1 MAAPRSGPETV
12 RQQLAGRL
20 GRDHPVARRG
30 ASFTERIVAE
40 LAPHVPPLA
49 CCRAALIEGMALA
62 GEGGA
67 PVTTRLV
74 AARAALAV
82 LHADSIPASV
92 ERLATARRHRYRVT
106 IRPPAAA
113 GSAAFPAPAAAIPAP
128 AVPPA
133 PPVPSANLCCSR
145 SRLRGVFL
153 ACGSLSRGDGPPQL
167 ELLVGS
173 EAAAARVAADLER
186 LDIPSVHLRRRC
198 RPVVAVRSAA
208 GVAIGS
214 LMHAVRPVRYLVDP
228 IIEVT
233 RPLPPLAFIPL
244 FIEWF
249 GIGEMP
255 KVVLIF
261 VGVLPIMVIA
271 TLAALDSVP
280 MELELCARTLGASRR
295 YTLSHVQVRA
305 AIPGIVTG
313 MRIAMAGSWTS
324 IVAAEMIAA
333 TSGVGYLILQAGNYL
348 RTSLV
353 FCGIISIGIMGLLL
367 DACLRLLLRW
377 ADPARR

>member
-1 MAAPRSGPETV
+1 M
-12 RQQLAGRL
+12 RQQLAGRPV
-20 GRDHPVARRG
+20 RDHPAAMRG

-82 LHADSIPASV
+82 LHADAIPASV

-106 IRPPAAA
+106 VRASAAAVSPASPASAATTAVPAAVVA
-113 GSAAFPAPAAAIPAP
+113 GDSAP
-128 AVPPA
+128 VEPPA

-173 EAAAARVAADLER
+173 EAAAARVVADLER
-186 LDIPSVHLRRRC
+186 LDIPSSTLRRRG

-208 GVAIGS
+208 GVATLLSSIGAHLGRLEFES
-214 LMHAVRPVRYLVDP
+214 GRVVSEVRSGVNRRLNAETANLRRTVSAAVSQLEAIDRLERDRSRW
-228 IIEVT
+228 E
-233 RPLPPLAFIPL
+233 RLPPALREAAVLRRRRPQDSLEALA
-244 FIEWF
+244 E
-249 GIGEMP
+249 
-255 KVVLIF
+255 
-261 VGVLPIMVIA
+261 
-271 TLAALDSVP
+271 AAG
-280 MELELCARTLGASRR
+280 CSR
-295 YTLSHVQVRA
+295 
-305 AIPGIVTG
+305 P
-313 MRIAMAGSWTS
+313 AMAGRLHRL
-324 IVAAEMIAA
+324 VAIG
-333 TSGVGYLILQAGNYL
+333 GVPEEG
-348 RTSLV
+348 
-353 FCGIISIGIMGLLL
+353 
-367 DACLRLLLRW
+367 
-377 ADPARR
+377 

>member
-12 RQQLAGRL
+12 RQQLAGRPV
-20 GRDHPVARRG
+20 RDHPAAMRG

-82 LHADSIPASV
+82 LHADAIPASV

-106 IRPPAAA
+106 VRGTGPP
-113 GSAAFPAPAAAIPAP
+113 SLT
-128 AVPPA
+128 
-133 PPVPSANLCCSR
+133 PSANLCCSR

-173 EAAAARVAADLER
+173 EAAAARVVADLER
-186 LDIPSVHLRRRC
+186 LDIPSSTLRRRG

-208 GVAIGS
+208 GVATLLSSIGAHLGRLEFES
-214 LMHAVRPVRYLVDP
+214 GRVVSEVRSGVNRRLNAETANLRRTVSAAVSQLEAIDRLERDRSRW
-228 IIEVT
+228 E
-233 RPLPPLAFIPL
+233 RLPPALREAAMLRRRRPQDSLEALA
-244 FIEWF
+244 E
-249 GIGEMP
+249 
-255 KVVLIF
+255 
-261 VGVLPIMVIA
+261 
-271 TLAALDSVP
+271 AAG
-280 MELELCARTLGASRR
+280 CSR
-295 YTLSHVQVRA
+295 
-305 AIPGIVTG
+305 P
-313 MRIAMAGSWTS
+313 AMAGRLHRL
-324 IVAAEMIAA
+324 VAIG
-333 TSGVGYLILQAGNYL
+333 GVPEEG
-348 RTSLV
+348 
-353 FCGIISIGIMGLLL
+353 
-367 DACLRLLLRW
+367 
-377 ADPARR
+377 

>member
-173 EAAAARVAADLER
+173 DAAAARVAADLER

-208 GVAIGS
+208 GVAILLSSIGAHLGRLEFES
-214 LMHAVRPVRYLVDP
+214 GRVVREVRSEVNRRLNAETANLRRTVTAALSQLEAIDRLERDP
-228 IIEVT
+228 S
-233 RPLPPLAFIPL
+233 RWDRLPPALREAA
-244 FIEWF
+244 
-249 GIGEMP
+249 
-255 KVVLIF
+255 VLRRRRPRDS
-261 VGVLPIMVIA
+261 LEA
-271 TLAALDSVP
+271 LAAAAG
-280 MELELCARTLGASRR
+280 CSR
-295 YTLSHVQVRA
+295 
-305 AIPGIVTG
+305 P
-313 MRIAMAGSWTS
+313 AMAGRLHRL
-324 IVAAEMIAA
+324 VAIG
-333 TSGVGYLILQAGNYL
+333 GV
-348 RTSLV
+348 SEE
-353 FCGIISIGIMGLLL
+353 
-367 DACLRLLLRW
+367 D
-377 ADPARR
+377 